1 MNIPQFGFGTY
12 KISQEDAYDA
22 VRSALEIGYRHI
34 DTAQMYGNEAEVGK
48 AIADS
53 GIDRSEI
60 FLTTK
65 LDNPNHEPQAARD
78 SFALSLEKLE
88 VDYVDL
94 FLIHW
99 PMAKTTDYVE
109 TWRTLIEFKDDG
121 RAKNIGVSNFQ
132 PDHLHAIISQTGMTP
147 AVNQIE
153 LHPYLQQHGLVEYQ
167 DEHGIA
173 TESWSPLARGKVL
186 NDPVLKEIAEET
198 GASTAQVVIAWHLH
212 KGYIVFPKS
221 AHRERMIE
229 NFEAQKLQ
237 LSDDQMKRIDSLDR
251 NVRVG
256 SHPDDME
263 LK

>member
-153 LHPYLQQHGLVEYQ
+153 LHPYLQQHELVEYQ
-167 DEHGIA
+167 DDHALPQSLGRRWHVERFLTIRFLRRSPKKPVPARLRSLSPGTCTRA
-173 TESWSPLARGKVL
+173 TSCSRSPL
-186 NDPVLKEIAEET
+186 IA
-198 GASTAQVVIAWHLH
+198 
-212 KGYIVFPKS
+212 S
-221 AHRERMIE
+221 A
-229 NFEAQKLQ
+229 
-237 LSDDQMKRIDSLDR
+237 
-251 NVRVG
+251 
-256 SHPDDME
+256 
-263 LK
+263 